1 MWEEGR
7 ILTDIS
13 VDDVE
18 LVSVFVEEFRI
29 FRPEM
34 DLFFER
40 S

>member
-18 LVSVFVEEFRI
+18 LVSVLVEEFRI